1 MTQEQ
6 KRILLKGGLWAL
18 LGLVIFFIGITRP
31 KALTTTT
38 IYSND
43 ARTQSNKYLYSL
55 LTQGGTENIQ
65 TGNVGTNYTG
75 RAIGISFFYNDN
87 IMINKT
93 YNMRINFYL
102 DDLVPAFNTSMVH
115 IQTCNS
121 SSCNPVNLVGISKQN
136 NSGYSTWVQISY
148 TPQMAGNYVRVDLG
162 DEQRNYLTGTTYF
175 GINSVQ
181 IESVNQN
188 EDIMNNAN
196 QNANNIINNNNSN
209 TQNIIDNDT
218 SNTQAIIDN
227 QNSST
232 QALID
237 AGYTCN
243 EQTLTNYD
251 GSENKALNVNGSI
264 ETANNFV
271 VSDYIRLKASDTYTL
286 TKESWGNARAYCL
299 YDSNQSLINCDTYAS
314 NTTFTITGADYIRYT
329 WSKQSNREVS
339 LTGNICL
346 KDSEEQTKT
355 SKGIFGKLKEIF
367 NILNPFSEDF
377 FAYKLIDLL
386 IDALKSLFIPSK
398 EYLTSWYNDF
408 RDWIEL
414 KLGFLSTPITLFL
427 DFINLYLNL
436 EDADIIINIPQIT
449 VPNFEDT
456 VLIEAQTFNWGELM
470 NSKSAF
476 SSLWNLYLDFIDV
489 FLILNFL
496 GLCENTYNR
505 IFGGDT
511 TQYEY
516 YTVEETYNIDD
527 ETGEARNHMLRQRK
541 TRREK
546 VE

>member
-1 MTQEQ
+1 MNNNT
-6 KRILLKGGLWAL
+6 RILLKFGLWAL
-18 LGLVIFFIGITRP
+18 TGFILVLIGVSRVN
-31 KALTTTT
+31 ALTTTT
-38 IYSND
+38 IYAN
-43 ARTQSNKYLYSL
+43 ANRTQSNKYLYSL
-55 LTQGGTENIQ
+55 LTEGGTENVQI
-65 TGNVGTNYTG
+65 GNIGTNYTG
-75 RAIGISFFYNDN
+75 RAIGISFWYNDN
-87 IMINKT
+87 IVLNKT
-93 YNMRINFYL
+93 YKVRVNFYS
-102 DDLVPAFNTSMVH
+102 DDLVPTFNSSMLE
-115 IQTCNS
+115 INTCSGDTCN
-121 SSCNPVNLVGISKQN
+121 PTNLVGISKQN
-136 NSGYSTWVQISY
+136 NSGYSTWVQFEY
-148 TPQMAGNYVRVDLG
+148 TPQMVGNYVRVDIG
-162 DEQRNYLTGTTYF
+162 NNKRDYITGITYF

-299 YDSNQSLINCDTYAS
+299 YDSNQSLINCYTYAS

-355 SKGIFGKLKEIF
+355 SKGILAKIKELISGLFDTSGPDTDSLNGMAGYLPPGPVDSILTLPLTFF
-367 NILNPFSEDF
+367 NQLNTSLGGTCSALNVNLPFVNKSLSLPCWSSYMSDNLPNFNTLWTFIGAIASIVILYRYLLALYVWVDNVLMLRYNLHEDF
-377 FAYKLIDLL
+377 
-386 IDALKSLFIPSK
+386 
-398 EYLTSWYNDF
+398 
-408 RDWIEL
+408 
-414 KLGFLSTPITLFL
+414 G
-427 DFINLYLNL
+427 
-436 EDADIIINIPQIT
+436 
-449 VPNFEDT
+449 
-456 VLIEAQTFNWGELM
+456 G
-470 NSKSAF
+470 NSS
-476 SSLWNLYLDFIDV
+476 N
-489 FLILNFL
+489 
-496 GLCENTYNR
+496 
-505 IFGGDT
+505 FGG
-511 TQYEY
+511 
-516 YTVEETYNIDD
+516 V
-527 ETGEARNHMLRQRK
+527 
-541 TRREK
+541 
-546 VE
+546 